1 MSNKTLFVGVID
13 EGTLYAHHSIRD
25 NEKHKENVVQ
35 VIAQQ
40 LFLNGK
46 VRRCLSM
53 KQRLIVT
60 FYVES
65 GIPLSED
72 MQEHDLKW
80 IHGFNDMFIGKITL
94 DSVYN
99 AEEVLEMLYHNVE
112 HNLYL
117 VTGSAETQGFFLP
130 NPEIGLLPS
139 EVSTLTCL
147 VLQINMLSYGHIM

>member
-13 EGTLYAHHSIRD
+13 EGTIYSYHSIRD

-40 LFLNGK
+40 LFLNGRA
-46 VRRCLSM
+46 RRCLSM

-72 MQEHDLKW
+72 MQDHDLKW
-80 IHGFNDMFIGKITL
+80 IHGFNDIFIGKITV
-94 DSVYN
+94 DNIYN
-99 AEEVLEMLYHNVE
+99 AEDVLEMIYHNVE
-112 HNLYL
+112 PNLYL
-117 VTGSAETQGFFLP
+117 VTGSNESHGFFLP

-139 EVSTLTCL
+139 EISMLTCL
-147 VLQINMLSYGHIM
+147 VLQLNMFNYGYVM